1 MATIEATLPT
11 LTNGQNGHVA
21 EIEAVEL
28 NGAQI
33 VCKALEAE
41 GVEIVFGYPGG
52 AVIPLYDALPEAG
65 FHHVLTRFEQWAA
78 LAADGYA
85 RATGKVGVCIAT
97 SGPGA
102 TNLVTGLANAQLDS
116 VPMVAITGQVVQP
129 LIGKDAFQEC
139 DITGITLAGHQTQL
153 SGDSASRTSRRPS
166 RKRSHLAHSG
176 RPGPVLVDIPKKPLS
191 LRRGLQTGQAQGPS
205 RLSAH
210 HLAEYAAG
218 PAGGRSDQ
226 QGEEAADHGRSRHHA
241 LRRRGRSSPS
251 SSRRPVSRWRSRCW
265 VRAPIRNRIRWRS
278 A

>member
-11 LTNGQNGHVA
+11 LSNGQNGHVE

-28 NGAQI
+28 SGAQI

-52 AVIPLYDALPEAG
+52 AVIPLYDALPQAG

-85 RATGKVGVCIAT
+85 RVTGKVGVCMAT

-116 VPMVAITGQVVQP
+116 VPVVAITGQVVQP

-139 DITGITLAGHQTQL
+139 DITGITLPVTKHNYLVTRI
-153 SGDSASRTSRRPS
+153 RTSRLPSKKRFILPS
-166 RKRSHLAHSG
+166 RV
-176 RPGPVLVDIPKKPLS
+176 GPVRCWSIFPRAS
-191 LRRGLQTGQAQGPS
+191 LWQGDLQTSQIEGSS
-205 RLSAH
+205 RLSANDFS
-210 HLAEYAAG
+210 E
-218 PAGGRSDQ
+218 PAPGQARCRSNQ
-226 QGEEAADHGRSRHHA
+226 
-241 LRRRGRSSPS
+241 
-251 SSRRPVSRWRSRCW
+251 
-265 VRAPIRNRIRWRS
+265 
-278 A
+278 